1 MASIPTKDPEHEA
14 MAVAA
19 WIRRVLAEA
28 GITQKEAAKS
38 IGSPSLKTFSSRLSR
53 GYIDAV
59 MLIRIAALVG
69 ASDISLS
76 EIVATQYKR
85 SSPKRNRRT

>member
-1 MASIPTKDPEHEA
+1 MVSIPPKDPEHEA
-14 MAVAA
+14 LAVAA
-19 WIRRVLAEA
+19 WIKRALAEA
-28 GITQKEAAKS
+28 HITQKEAAKS
-38 IGSPSLKTFSSRLSR
+38 IGMPSLNAFRSRLSR

-76 EIVATQYKR
+76 EIVANQYKR